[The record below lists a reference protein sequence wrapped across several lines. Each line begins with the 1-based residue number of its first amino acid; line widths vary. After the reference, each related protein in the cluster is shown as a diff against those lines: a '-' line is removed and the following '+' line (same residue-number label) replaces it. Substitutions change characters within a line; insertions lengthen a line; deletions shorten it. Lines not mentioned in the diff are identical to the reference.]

1 MFLVRQSIL
10 GSEGQRLNYDGTIK
24 SLVSLYETHP
34 ASGYRR
40 LAPATKRVY
49 VPYANRW
56 VRLFAGCRI
65 AELTELDVI
74 NFRALRMRHL
84 DLDHDAGLQSGYAG
98 KIFCG
103 MKNFGPLTL
112 GPILDALG
120 VDIVLVPRQAGTEVK
135 LPENVLQFAHITR
148 LRNYATLG
156 GRMRRAMMTDAEW
169 SKHCRAAAKARWRKA
184 HKNAKLA
191 AQFNPRA
198 PVEAVV

>member
-1 MFLVRQSIL
+1 LMH
-10 GSEGQRLNYDGTIK
+10 GSFGKNIADKPALCSASDYDGLR
-24 SLVSLYETHP
+24 SLIN
-34 ASGYRR
+34 ARR
-40 LAPATKRVY
+40 V
-49 VPYANRW
+49 
-56 VRLFAGCRI
+56 
-65 AELTELDVI
+65 E
-74 NFRALRMRHL
+74 LRMRHL

-135 LPENVLQFAHITR
+135 LPENVLQFAHVTR
-148 LRNYATLG
+148 LKNYATLG

-169 SKHCRAAAKARWRKA
+169 SKHCRKAGKARWAKVRK
-184 HKNAKLA
+184 KAKLA

-198 PVEAVV
+198 AAE